1 MMPSV
6 GPSSSSLRRHS
17 RPTRTRPLSVSSTTG
32 APNVAD
38 TYSPVP
44 APSSGWVT
52 YSRPAVLMISAASAA
67 IPAPQANAKISGPRG
82 SGSSRS
88 TQSTSATSSGT
99 GSRASGSAMTNGTT
113 PWPAANDSPASMLSA
128 TIAQAAV
135 ITIPAMNPTLGR
147 PGTRPSIT
155 ALGSNT
161 GTDGVDSVMC
171 GSILSGPLPDGR
183 ADGVILV

>member
-6 GPSSSSLRRHS
+6 GTSSSSLRRHS
-17 RPTRTRPLSVSSTTG
+17 RPTRTRPLSVSSTSG

-38 TYSPVP
+38 TYSPVL

-67 IPAPQANAKISGPRG
+67 IPAPHANAKISGPRG

-88 TQSTSATSSGT
+88 THSTSATSGAPGSG
-99 GSRASGSAMTNGTT
+99 ASGNATTNGTT
-113 PWPAANDSPASMLSA
+113 PRPAANDSPASMLSA

-135 ITIPAMNPTLGR
+135 ITIPAMNQTLCR
-147 PGTRPSIT
+147 PRTRPSIT

-171 GSILSGPLPDGR
+171 GSILCSPVPDGG